1 MRNEKTA
8 ILAGVFHENWR
19 ETRLLPDGSYD
30 PRMKQTT
37 DQEWASKHGVAEVD
51 IANTVYDDL
60 PSDWQAENK
69 AAAEVII
76 DIVESYGSI
85 DLSNPET
92 YNQVGEEIHQAWLE
106 RNSWARGGE
115 LDVPFGELPE
125 NEQQKD
131 ISQMEIALTL
141 FGKGVD

>member
-1 MRNEKTA
+1 MRNERTRK
-8 ILAGVFHENWR
+8 LAAVFHEDWR
-19 ETRLLPDGSYD
+19 KSRLRQDGFYE
-30 PRMKQTT
+30 PRWKTT
-37 DQEWASKHGVAEVD
+37 NDEEWIKEHGASEVD

>member
-1 MRNEKTA
+1 MRNERTRK
-8 ILAGVFHENWR
+8 LAGVFHEKWR

-30 PRMKQTT
+30 PRWKSTEDSEWIKKQGK
-37 DQEWASKHGVAEVD
+37 SEVD
-51 IANTVYDDL
+51 IANTTYDDL

-69 AAAEVII
+69 AAAEVVVGILEMCR
-76 DIVESYGSI
+76 DV
-85 DLSNPET
+85 DLDDSDT

-131 ISQMEIALTL
+131 ISQMEIALEL
-141 FGKGVD
+141 FGKGVY